1 MGICRKNN
9 FNILAYDISRK
20 LIDTIEPS
28 SELSEF
34 GLQIARAHIY
44 NNNFKLAD
52 KWITY
57 TESFKSE
64 NEEFVDK
71 IKSVRLLYNLKNSID
86 DNQFTNILIDNLYN
100 MDSDI
105 FNSNYKDSTKQE
117 IIFTLLSIISDN
129 QNINLIGN
137 KILFEQRSMPSRYL
151 LNKIRNSAKIKSF
164 GELILS
170 INISMIDKKW
180 SEIHPEH
187 LKIILNSLKITYNEK
202 ILNEIVIEILEE
214 SKII

>member
-1 MGICRKNN
+1 M
-9 FNILAYDISRK
+9 
-20 LIDTIEPS
+20 
-28 SELSEF
+28 
-34 GLQIARAHIY
+34 
-44 NNNFKLAD
+44 
-52 KWITY
+52 
-57 TESFKSE
+57 
-64 NEEFVDK
+64 
-71 IKSVRLLYNLKNSID
+71 YNLKNSID

-100 MDSDI
+100 MDSDL
-105 FNSNYKDSTKQE
+105 FNKNYKDSTKQE

-137 KILFEQRSMPSRYL
+137 RILFEQRSMPSRYL
-151 LNKIRNSAKIKSF
+151 LNIIRNSAETKSF

-187 LKIILNSLKITYNEK
+187 LKIILNSLKSIYNEK
-202 ILNEIVIEILEE
+202 ILNEIVFEILEE